1 MKALLAGAA
10 GGMAPFIITLGKT
23 LTTLS
28 PKEHFVDAI
37 SPWYFLG
44 VILFAVLGLGIV
56 FFFSEPDIK
65 KSFVLGISAPALISS
80 FLASPAGSTQMPQA
94 STTTEHAGIASLSV
108 SSGFRFVV
116 LPVADAQTREV
127 NVSNQSSLVITA
139 NFYDQQANL
148 VTSFNVSSQTS
159 SVLAVPSRA
168 TNVRFRAG
176 NTQTGAYPL
185 GSDGSTHV
193 SFQVTAS
200 GTRNFGFF
208 QGLGA
213 PAEVQYQI
221 EVKQGEGV

>member
-28 PKEHFVDAI
+28 PKEHFVDVI
-37 SPWYFLG
+37 SPWFFLG

-80 FLASPAGSTQMPQA
+80 FLASPVGSTQAPQA
-94 STTTEHAGIASLSV
+94 STTPERAGIASV
-108 SSGFRFVV
+108 SAPGFRFVV
-116 LPVADAQTREV
+116 LPVADTQTREV
-127 NVSNQSSLVITA
+127 KVSNQSSVVITA

-148 VTSFNVSSQTS
+148 VSSLNVSSQTS
-159 SVLAVPSRA
+159 SALTVSSRA

-176 NTQTGAYPL
+176 NTQTEAYPL
-185 GSDGSTHV
+185 GADGGTEV
-193 SFQVTAS
+193 SFEITAS
-200 GTRNFGFF
+200 GSRKYGFF

-221 EVKQGEGV
+221 AVKQGAGAL

>member
-23 LTTLS
+23 LTTLT
-28 PKEHFVDAI
+28 PREHFVDVI

-44 VILFAVLGLGIV
+44 VILFAVLGLGVV

-80 FLASPAGSTQMPQA
+80 FLASPAGSSQTPQA
-94 STTTEHAGIASLSV
+94 STTSEHAGVASMSTSDLM
-108 SSGFRFVV
+108 FVV
-116 LPVADAQTREV
+116 LPAADTQMRDV
-127 NVSNQSSLVITA
+127 NVDNQSAIVITA

-148 VTSFNVSSQTS
+148 VSSFNISSQTS

-176 NTQTGAYPL
+176 NTQTEAYAL
-185 GSDGSTHV
+185 GSNGAGHE
-193 SFQVTAS
+193 SFQITAS
-200 GTRNFGFF
+200 GTRNYGFF

-213 PAEVQYQI
+213 PAEVQYKI
-221 EVKQGEGV
+221 AVKQGTSL

>member
-23 LTTLS
+23 LTTLT
-28 PKEHFVDAI
+28 PKEHFVDVI

-44 VILFAVLGLGIV
+44 VILFAILGLGIV

-94 STTTEHAGIASLSV
+94 SATTEHPGIASLSTP
-108 SSGFRFVV
+108 GRFMFVG
-116 LPVADAQTREV
+116 LTMIDTQTREV
-127 NVSNQSSLVITA
+127 NVSNQSAVVITA

-148 VTSFNVSSQTS
+148 VSSSNVSSQS
-159 SVLAVPSRA
+159 SSLLTVPSRA

-176 NTQTGAYPL
+176 NTQSEAYPL
-185 GSDGSTHV
+185 GADASTKV
-193 SFQVTAS
+193 SFEVTAS
-200 GTRNFGFF
+200 GTRNYGFF

-213 PAEVQYQI
+213 PAEVQYRI
-221 EVKQGEGV
+221 EVKQGGGV

>member
-10 GGMAPFIITLGKT
+10 GGMSPFLITLGKT
-23 LTTLS
+23 LTTIS
-28 PKEHFVDAI
+28 PKEHFVDVV

-80 FLASPAGSTQMPQA
+80 LLASPGGSTQTPQA
-94 STTTEHAGIASLSV
+94 STIAEHAGVASMSV
-108 SSGFRFVV
+108 SGFMFVV
-116 LPVADAQTREV
+116 VPVADAQTREV
-127 NVSNQSSLVITA
+127 NVSNQSSVVITA
-139 NFYDQQANL
+139 NFYDQQSNL
-148 VTSFNVSSQTS
+148 VSSFNVSSQTS
-159 SVLAVPSRA
+159 SVLTIPSRA

-176 NTQTGAYPL
+176 STQTEAYSLGGAGNTQL
-185 GSDGSTHV
+185 
-193 SFQVTAS
+193 SFEVTAS
-200 GTRNFGFF
+200 GSRKYGFF

-221 EVKQGEGV
+221 AVKQGGAL